1 MAYGPF
7 VYVHLLFRSSMVF
20 RTRPVTSGKLPT
32 QSVYLASTVVPLAT
46 VLYRMGIVCV
56 SSMCAADGLSHNI
69 HPGLEGGEENDIEL
83 SHE

>member
-56 SSMCAADGLSHNI
+56 CYAADGLSHNI

-83 SHE
+83 SHW